1 MCRSLT
7 EVNFRIL
14 RKIFSLSTSK
24 RPPGTLSPMEKRKT
38 VSRQRSLSKRKL
50 QILVT
55 IHICLFWI
63 LETHHQKERIVP
75 QQSVFSREGLALYYP
90 WLVSCSSQKLSLTWH
105 RNCKLGNTSKLFTMT
120 EGLKKLQPLAKGDV
134 VRVLPLPGQSKWF
147 KAQVEDQVVVRSH
160 NVRNEDGRVYRR
172 NRSHLY
178 KVPEKYQAMSDDES
192 VQPETTSRSPMR
204 S

>member
-1 MCRSLT
+1 
-7 EVNFRIL
+7 
-14 RKIFSLSTSK
+14 
-24 RPPGTLSPMEKRKT
+24 
-38 VSRQRSLSKRKL
+38 
-50 QILVT
+50 
-55 IHICLFWI
+55 
-63 LETHHQKERIVP
+63 
-75 QQSVFSREGLALYYP
+75 
-90 WLVSCSSQKLSLTWH
+90 
-105 RNCKLGNTSKLFTMT
+105 MT

-134 VRVLPLPGQSKWF
+134 VRVLPLSGQSKWF

-160 NVRNEDGRVYRR
+160 NVRKEDGRVYRR

>member
-1 MCRSLT
+1 
-7 EVNFRIL
+7 
-14 RKIFSLSTSK
+14 
-24 RPPGTLSPMEKRKT
+24 
-38 VSRQRSLSKRKL
+38 
-50 QILVT
+50 
-55 IHICLFWI
+55 
-63 LETHHQKERIVP
+63 
-75 QQSVFSREGLALYYP
+75 
-90 WLVSCSSQKLSLTWH
+90 
-105 RNCKLGNTSKLFTMT
+105 MT
-120 EGLKKLQPLAKGDV
+120 EGLKKLQPLAKADV

-160 NVRNEDGRVYRR
+160 NVRKEDGRVYRR